1 MSPIQILCREN
12 FQCLTKVG
20 DEADSITNWDE
31 NHFTEKA
38 SKFIFS
44 KFID

>member
-1 MSPIQILCREN
+1 MPCKDRKSFRS
-12 FQCLTKVG
+12 VV
-20 DEADSITNWDE
+20 NWDE

-44 KFID
+44 KFIDDEFLVI